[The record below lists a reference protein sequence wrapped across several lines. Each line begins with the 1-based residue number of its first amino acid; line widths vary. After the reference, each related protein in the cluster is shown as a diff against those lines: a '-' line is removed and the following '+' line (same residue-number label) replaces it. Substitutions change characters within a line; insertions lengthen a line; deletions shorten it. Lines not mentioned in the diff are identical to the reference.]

1 MLISTTIYI
10 FEDPGAENIKINSAV
25 REKRRNSDK
34 TSSSFCL
41 TQLEYATS
49 KNIILRHNCW
59 RLGLLYM
66 QCAEVERLLFV
77 VGVMC
82 LLAMFAY
89 CVAKRRKRKK
99 NISSCNTLIN
109 K

>member
-10 FEDPGAENIKINSAV
+10 LEDPGAENIKINSAA
-25 REKRRNSDK
+25 REKRGNSDK
-34 TSSSFCL
+34 MSSSFCL
-41 TQLEYATS
+41 TQLEYAAS

-99 NISSCNTLIN
+99 TYLPVIR
-109 K
+109 

>member
-41 TQLEYATS
+41 TQLEYAAS

-77 VGVMC
+77 VGVMSAC
-82 LLAMFAY
+82 YVRLL
-89 CVAKRRKRKK
+89 CCQKEKK
-99 NISSCNTLIN
+99 KKKHIFL
-109 K
+109 

>member
-1 MLISTTIYI
+1 
-10 FEDPGAENIKINSAV
+10 
-25 REKRRNSDK
+25 
-34 TSSSFCL
+34 
-41 TQLEYATS
+41 
-49 KNIILRHNCW
+49 
-59 RLGLLYM
+59 M
-66 QCAEVERLLFV
+66 QCAEVERFFFY

-99 NISSCNTLIN
+99 NISSWNRLIN